1 MPVEVLLP
9 FVWIIACVVAGVFSC
24 WSLLTMLAAV
34 VAWQGARD
42 MLRHNEQ
49 SAYTI
54 ANLDERTAK
63 LQLIF
68 SVLFTLSFV
77 VAAFV

>member
-1 MPVEVLLP
+1 
-9 FVWIIACVVAGVFSC
+9 
-24 WSLLTMLAAV
+24 
-34 VAWQGARD
+34 
-42 MLRHNEQ
+42 LRHDEQ
-49 SAYTI
+49 SAHTI

-77 VAAFV
+77 IAAFV